1 MVGGIGF
8 GDQVAA
14 VQAIPG
20 GLEQH
25 AVCDLADAG
34 SMKRMAPLTD
44 GDRNSIIGGTDTGD
58 VHDGL
63 VIVADV
69 PFLMIGLCGRR
80 AVDCDVKVYGV
91 FIGCGIK
98 ADGQNADRTAIAG
111 TAELDSVRG
120 KQAVLIGQ
128 GAGEIAVDLPGPAV
142 DERPAV
148 EGCAVVLSRGIKTVR
163 RGFVPLD
170 GHTKA
175 VRGAVGVDARRP
187 A

>member
-1 MVGGIGF
+1 
-8 GDQVAA
+8 
-14 VQAIPG
+14 
-20 GLEQH
+20 
-25 AVCDLADAG
+25 
-34 SMKRMAPLTD
+34 MAPLTD
-44 GDRNSIIGGTDTGD
+44 GDRNSIVGGADTGD
-58 VHDGL
+58 VHNGL
-63 VIVADV
+63 VILADV

-148 EGCAVVLSRGIKTVR
+148 EGCAVVLTGCIETVGR
-163 RGFVPLD
+163 RFVPLD

>member
-1 MVGGIGF
+1 
-8 GDQVAA
+8 
-14 VQAIPG
+14 
-20 GLEQH
+20 
-25 AVCDLADAG
+25 
-34 SMKRMAPLTD
+34 MKRVVPLAAR
-44 GDRNSIIGGTDTGD
+44 DRNSIIGGTDTGD
-58 VHDGL
+58 VHYGL

-98 ADGQNADRTAIAG
+98 ADGQNADRAAITGA
-111 TAELDSVRG
+111 AELDSVLR

-148 EGCAVVLSRGIKTVR
+148 EGCAVIFARGVEAVGR
-163 RGFVPLD
+163 RFVPLD

>member
-1 MVGGIGF
+1 
-8 GDQVAA
+8 
-14 VQAIPG
+14 
-20 GLEQH
+20 
-25 AVCDLADAG
+25 
-34 SMKRMAPLTD
+34 
-44 GDRNSIIGGTDTGD
+44 
-58 VHDGL
+58 
-63 VIVADV
+63 
-69 PFLMIGLCGRR
+69 MIGLCGRR

-148 EGCAVVLSRGIKTVR
+148 EGCAVIFARGVEAVGR
-163 RGFVPLD
+163 RFVPLD